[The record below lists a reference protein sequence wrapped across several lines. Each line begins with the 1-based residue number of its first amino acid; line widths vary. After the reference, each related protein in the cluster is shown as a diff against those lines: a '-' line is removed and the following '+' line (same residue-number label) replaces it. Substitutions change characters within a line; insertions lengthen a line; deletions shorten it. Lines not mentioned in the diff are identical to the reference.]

1 MTNFTMFCEIAEE
14 AERVTPALLI
24 PLEMYAQEIGFF
36 DHLVHLQLGMKEV
49 KHTVLDKAV
58 TQILNIAIGSAYNKD
73 IDTELRPDRQAADVV
88 GQEQFPDQSGIN
100 RFLRRFTPLELE
112 DLALI
117 HGLTLRQYGEVSRA
131 EVVVIDLDGFGLLAK
146 RKRGLDFRQ
155 FEFVFRGRG
164 HVFACK
170 GYFAHYPGKEGYHVF
185 VAYTGQ
191 YGEVIAYL
199 LDPGNASPRSRFYD
213 LYYQT
218 LENLDS
224 PEIRLLFRF
233 DGGITS
239 GKIIEFLIDEGHL
252 VLSKGNNSRTSRR
265 LARRANNDA
274 WEWVSPNQQA
284 NDLGWIKIPGCRH
297 RVRVILLRT
306 FRRDKVVYSH
316 LILNIP
322 AEVLSVKEAVVLY
335 NARQTVE
342 SMIKESR
349 RVLWISHLRTSHYWG
364 LQAFVAFG
372 FLAHNLLTWFQR
384 DVFGD
389 TGLGDLGLKRFVQDF
404 MRLPAQVQKAG
415 RTIRIKLMVAHA
427 NAHALVAAIASIN
440 AKKFGR
446 QLGLPLIWGPGF
458 RGAKPTLHPM
468 SLGP

>member
-1 MTNFTMFCEIAEE
+1 MINFTMFCEIAEE
-14 AERVTPALLI
+14 EERVTAALLI

-36 DHLVHLQLGMKEV
+36 DHLVHLQPAMKEV
-49 KHTVLDKAV
+49 KHTILDKAV
-58 TQILNIAIGSAYNKD
+58 TQILNIAMGSAYNKD
-73 IDTELRPDRQAADVV
+73 IDTELRPDRQAAVVV

-100 RFLRRFTPLELE
+100 RFLRRFTPFDLE

-117 HGLTLRQYGEVSRA
+117 HGLTLRQYGEVSQA

-146 RKRGLDFRQ
+146 RKRGLDLRQ

-164 HVFACK
+164 HVFARK

-199 LDPGNASPRSRFYD
+199 LDPGTVSPRSRFYD

-218 LENLDS
+218 LENLDN

-239 GKIIEFLIDEGHL
+239 GEIIEFLIDEGHL

-274 WEWVSPNQQA
+274 WQWVSPNQQA

-306 FRRDKVVYSH
+306 FRRHKVVYSH

-322 AEVLSVKEAVVLY
+322 AEVLSVKEAVDLY

-349 RVLWISHLRTSHYWG
+349 RVLWIGHLRTSHYWG

-427 NAHALVAAIASIN
+427 DAHALVAAIASIN
-440 AKKFGR
+440 AKKLGR

>member
-1 MTNFTMFCEIAEE
+1 
-14 AERVTPALLI
+14 
-24 PLEMYAQEIGFF
+24 
-36 DHLVHLQLGMKEV
+36 
-49 KHTVLDKAV
+49 
-58 TQILNIAIGSAYNKD
+58 
-73 IDTELRPDRQAADVV
+73 
-88 GQEQFPDQSGIN
+88 
-100 RFLRRFTPLELE
+100 
-112 DLALI
+112 
-117 HGLTLRQYGEVSRA
+117 
-131 EVVVIDLDGFGLLAK
+131 VVIDLDGFGLLAK
-146 RKRGLDFRQ
+146 WKRGLDFRQ
-155 FEFVFRGRG
+155 FELVFRGRG

-191 YGEVIAYL
+191 YGEVITYL
-199 LDPGNASPRSRFYD
+199 PDPGNASPRSRFYD

-233 DGGITS
+233 DGGVTS

-322 AEVLSVKEAVVLY
+322 AEVLSVKEAVDLY

-342 SMIKESR
+342 SMIKKSR
-349 RVLWISHLRTSHYWG
+349 QVLWISHLRTSHYWG
-364 LQAFVAFG
+364 LQSFVAFG

-404 MRLPAQVQKAG
+404 MRLPAQVQEAG

-427 NAHALVAAIASIN
+427 DAHALVAAIAFIN

-458 RGAKPTLHPM
+458 RGAKPTLYSM

>member
-14 AERVTPALLI
+14 EERITPALLI
-24 PLEMYAQEIGFF
+24 PLAMYAQEIGFF
-36 DHLVHLQLGMKEV
+36 EHLAHLQLDIKEV
-49 KHTVLDKAV
+49 KHTVVDKAV
-58 TQILNIAIGSAYNKD
+58 TQILNIALGSPYNQD
-73 IDTELRPDRQAADVV
+73 INTDLYPNRQAATVV
-88 GQEQFPDQSGIN
+88 GQEQFPEQSGIN
-100 RFLRRFTPLELE
+100 RFLRRFTPLQLE

-117 HGLTLRQYGEVSRA
+117 HRLTLGQYGEVCQA

-146 RKRGLDFRQ
+146 QKRGLDLHQ
-155 FEFVFRGRG
+155 FDFVFPERG
-164 HVFACK
+164 HVFARK

-191 YGEVIAYL
+191 YGEVIAHL
-199 LDPGNASPRSRFYD
+199 LDPGDVSPRRRFYD

-218 LENLDS
+218 LENLDK
-224 PEIRLLFRF
+224 PALRLLFRF

-239 GKIIEFLIDEGHL
+239 GEIIEFLMDEGHL
-252 VLSKGNNSRTSRR
+252 FISKGNNSHTSRR
-265 LARRANNDA
+265 LARRANNAA
-274 WEWVSPNQQA
+274 WEWVSSNQQA
-284 NDLGWIKIPGCRH
+284 NDLGWVKIPHCRH
-297 RVRVILLRT
+297 RVRVIGLRT
-306 FRRDKVVYSH
+306 FRDGKTVYSH

-322 AEVLSVKEAVVLY
+322 AEVLGVKEAVDLY

-342 SMIKESR
+342 SMIKEGR
-349 RVLWISHLRTSHYWG
+349 RVLWIGHLRTGHYWG

-404 MRLPAQVQKAG
+404 MRLPAVVQKVG
-415 RTIRIKLMVAHA
+415 RTIRIKLLVAHA
-427 NAHALVAAIASIN
+427 DARALVAAIASLN

-458 RGAKPTLHPM
+458 RGAKPVLHAM

>member
-1 MTNFTMFCEIAEE
+1 MTHFTMFCEIAEE
-14 AERVTPALLI
+14 EERVTPALLI

-36 DHLVHLQLGMKEV
+36 DHLVHLQPNIKEV

-73 IDTELRPDRQAADVV
+73 IDTELRPDRQAANAV

-100 RFLRRFTPLELE
+100 RFLQRFTPIELE

-117 HGLTLRQYGEVSRA
+117 HGLTLHQYGEVSQA

-146 RKRGLDFRQ
+146 QKRGLDFRE

-164 HVFACK
+164 HVFARQ
-170 GYFAHYPGKEGYHVF
+170 GYFAHYPGKEGYLVF

-191 YGEVIAYL
+191 YGEVVAFL
-199 LDPGNASPRSRFYD
+199 LDPGNVSPRSRFYD
-213 LYYQT
+213 LYYQVR
-218 LENLDS
+218 ENLDN

-239 GKIIEFLIDEGHL
+239 GEIIEFLIDEGHL

-265 LARRANNDA
+265 LARWANNKA

-322 AEVLSVKEAVVLY
+322 AEVLSVKEAVDLY

-349 RVLWISHLRTSHYWG
+349 RVLWIGHLRTGHYWG

-404 MRLPAQVQKAG
+404 MRLPAQVQKVG
-415 RTIRIKLMVAHA
+415 PTIRIKLMVAHA
-427 NAHALVAAIASIN
+427 DAHALVASIASIN
-440 AKKFGR
+440 AKNFGR

-458 RGAKPTLHPM
+458 RGAKPALHPM
-468 SLGP
+468 GLSP

>member
-1 MTNFTMFCEIAEE
+1 MTNFTIFCEIAEE
-14 AERVTPALLI
+14 EERVTPALLI

-36 DHLVHLQLGMKEV
+36 DHLAHLQLDMKEV

-58 TQILNIAIGSAYNKD
+58 TQTLNIAIGSAYNKD
-73 IDTELRPDRQAADVV
+73 IDTELRPDRQAANVV
-88 GQEQFPDQSGIN
+88 GQEQFPEQSGIN
-100 RFLRRFTPLELE
+100 RFLRRFTPLQIE
-112 DLALI
+112 DLTLI
-117 HGLTLRQYGEVSRA
+117 HGLTLRQYGEVRQA
-131 EVVVIDLDGFGLLAK
+131 EVAVIDLDGFGLLAK
-146 RKRGLDFRQ
+146 RKRGLDFRE

-164 HVFACK
+164 HVFARK
-170 GYFAHYPGKEGYHVF
+170 GYFAHYPGKEGYHIF

-191 YGEVIAYL
+191 HREVITHL
-199 LDPGNASPRSRFYD
+199 LDPGDVSPRSRFYD
-213 LYYQT
+213 LYHQI
-218 LENLDS
+218 LENLDN
-224 PEIRLLFRF
+224 PEIKLLFRF

-239 GKIIEFLIDEGHL
+239 GEIIESLVDESHL
-252 VLSKGNNSRTSRR
+252 VISKGNNSRTSRR
-265 LARRANNDA
+265 LARRANNKA

-284 NDLGWIKIPGCRH
+284 NDLGWIKIPNCRH
-297 RVRVILLRT
+297 RVRVIVQRT

-322 AEVLSVKEAVVLY
+322 TEVLSAKEAIDLY

-349 RVLWISHLRTSHYWG
+349 RVLWIGHLRTGHYWG

-389 TGLGDLGLKRFVQDF
+389 SGLGDLGLKRFVQDF
-404 MRLPAQVQKAG
+404 MRLPARVQKVG
-415 RTIRIKLMVAHA
+415 RTIRIKLVVAHA
-427 NAHALVAAIASIN
+427 DARALVAAIASIN
-440 AKKFGR
+440 AEKFGR

-458 RGAKPTLHPM
+458 RGAKPALHPM